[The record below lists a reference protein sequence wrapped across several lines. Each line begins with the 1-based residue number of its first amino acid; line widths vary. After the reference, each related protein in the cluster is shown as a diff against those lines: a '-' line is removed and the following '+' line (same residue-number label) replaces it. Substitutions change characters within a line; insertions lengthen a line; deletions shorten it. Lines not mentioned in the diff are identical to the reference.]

1 MSVESAVP
9 VSSLAPLAPVEAAG
23 PAAQA
28 PEGDLAAGANGSGLP
43 AGVSGVLA
51 SVGVQ
56 GALAP
61 DTSPWGSSP
70 ADELA
75 AGGQV
80 RGLTEMARELARGSH
95 ALRGAED
102 AATAPARQEA
112 NGTPV
117 EAALAGQARTE
128 AAAPGAAVLA
138 GVVLG
143 LHPAAGGPLRPPVDE
158 VPGRRPVRWP
168 AEREGHRDAPGEQA
182 PGEDGGSDERASA
195 AASLE
200 RAEPVPEAPWSAPL
214 LAALRQTAAAPAA
227 RAALQAAAEAWE
239 RGRAVLL
246 ACPSSGPQAQ
256 AAWLFVLRPA
266 PGGRTLRLC
275 GERLPA
281 SLRWAHAGTPGR
293 WWCVRVAK
301 SYSLRRGGQL
311 VTQDESA
318 DGRVSCELQLGPFPA
333 ALPRW
338 TEALVRVDL
347 ARRLWQALGT
357 QWSLPLLVC
366 DQALLAIGESAL
378 VAREEH
384 A

>member
-1 MSVESAVP
+1 V
-9 VSSLAPLAPVEAAG
+9 
-23 PAAQA
+23 
-28 PEGDLAAGANGSGLP
+28 AGAR
-43 AGVSGVLA
+43 
-51 SVGVQ
+51 
-56 GALAP
+56 AP
-61 DTSPWGSSP
+61 DTAPWGSSP

-112 NGTPV
+112 NGTPA
-117 EAALAGQARTE
+117 EAAVAAQARAD
-128 AAAPGAAVLA
+128 AAAPGAAVLP

-143 LHPAAGGPLRPPVDE
+143 LHPASAGPWRPPVDE
-158 VPGRRPVRWP
+158 DAGRRPVRWP
-168 AEREGHRDAPGEQA
+168 AEREGHGDAPGEEA
-182 PGEDGGSDERASA
+182 PGEEGGSDERASA
-195 AASLE
+195 AATLE
-200 RAEPVPEAPWSAPL
+200 RAEPEPEAPWSAPL
-214 LAALRQTAAAPAA
+214 LAALRQAAAAPAA
-227 RAALQAAAEAWE
+227 RAALLAAAEAWE

-246 ACPSSGPQAQ
+246 ACPSSAPSAP

-281 SLRWAHAGTPGR
+281 ALRWAHAGTPGR

-366 DQALLAIGESAL
+366 DQPLLACDQPLLAIGESAL